1 MREDV
6 LRRFFLAEVGVG
18 RLADDVSGSVT
29 HLNQVESTVVIEDME
44 VSFGLTREHVLLL
57 CGAGLSNEL
66 NSEALTVI
74 AFALLASDRFE
85 WDDDV
90 VSETLQDW
98 SCPEINFPMN
108 ADTLRMHRSWLTA
121 AIEPPNRPNLPS
133 PHSGRLISVRRKVSP
148 QIG

>member
-57 CGAGLSNEL
+57 CAAGLSNEL

-133 PHSGRLISVRRKVSP
+133 PRSGRLISVRRKVSP

>member
-44 VSFGLTREHVLLL
+44 VSFRLTREHVLLL
-57 CGAGLSNEL
+57 CAAGLSNEL

-121 AIEPPNRPNLPS
+121 SIEPPNRPNLPS
-133 PHSGRLISVRRKVSP
+133 PRSGRLISVRRKVSP

>member
-6 LRRFFLAEVGVG
+6 LRRFVLAEVGVG

-29 HLNQVESTVVIEDME
+29 HLNHVESTVVIEDME
-44 VSFGLTREHVLLL
+44 VSFRLTREHVLLL
-57 CGAGLSNEL
+57 CAAGLSNEL

-98 SCPEINFPMN
+98 S
-108 ADTLRMHRSWLTA
+108 LSRSQ
-121 AIEPPNRPNLPS
+121 LPDEC
-133 PHSGRLISVRRKVSP
+133 
-148 QIG
+148 

>member
-6 LRRFFLAEVGVG
+6 LRRFFLSEVGVG

-44 VSFGLTREHVLLL
+44 VSFRLTREHVLLL
-57 CGAGLSNEL
+57 CAAGLSNEL

-121 AIEPPNRPNLPS
+121 SIEPPNRPNLPS
-133 PHSGRLISVRRKVSP
+133 PRSGRLISVRRKVSP
-148 QIG
+148 